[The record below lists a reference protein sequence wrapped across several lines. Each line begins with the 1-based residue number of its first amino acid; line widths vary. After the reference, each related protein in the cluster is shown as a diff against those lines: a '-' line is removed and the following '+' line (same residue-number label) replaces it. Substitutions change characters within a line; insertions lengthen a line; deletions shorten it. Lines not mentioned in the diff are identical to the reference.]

1 LGDAKGD
8 ETVPLGP
15 FEVPRE
21 AARLHR
27 TFSLSRHPSMM
38 KTREEARFTEG
49 DDTLVVRHVGCAFEG
64 ALAAR
69 R

>member
-1 LGDAKGD
+1 
-8 ETVPLGP
+8 
-15 FEVPRE
+15 
-21 AARLHR
+21 
-27 TFSLSRHPSMM
+27 MM

-49 DDTLVVRHVGCAFEG
+49 DDALGVRHVGCAYEG